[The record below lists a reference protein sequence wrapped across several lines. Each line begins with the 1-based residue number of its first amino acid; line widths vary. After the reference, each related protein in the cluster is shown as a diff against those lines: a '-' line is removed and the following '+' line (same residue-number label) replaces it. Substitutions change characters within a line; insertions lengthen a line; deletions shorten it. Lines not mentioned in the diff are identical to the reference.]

1 MMVITVDWEG
11 APRTGCAGGFPAGS
25 NRTVMESRPAEGA
38 VVLVVHVVVVV
49 VVWIWGEMS

>member
-25 NRTVMESRPAEGA
+25 NRIVIESRPAEG
-38 VVLVVHVVVVV
+38 VVEVVDLGRDVLMRT
-49 VVWIWGEMS
+49 GAR